1 MNMTRNNY
9 TIEIVTVSEERHR
22 RRSVQK
28 KAALAKET

>member
-22 RRSVQK
+22 RLSVQK
-28 KAALAKET
+28 KAALAKKT